1 MESPVLYER
10 NGGVAVITLNRPD
23 RLNAMTPA
31 LFQALMDRLDEAR
44 DDRQVRVVII
54 TGAGRAFS
62 AGGDI
67 VDHPT
72 FNESGPE
79 GRNPHIAQ
87 AHDVVRKVARHPKP
101 IIAAVNGVA
110 AGAGADLA
118 WACDFRVAAE
128 DARFFEAFINIGLM
142 PDFGSTYFLPRLV
155 GVARAKRMIMLGEPV
170 DARQALEWGL
180 VDEVVP
186 GSELMAT
193 AMRWAEKL
201 QAKSPIALTLIKD
214 AVNTSLDK
222 GLDAALDLERYG
234 QNLLLGTEE
243 MLEKT
248 AAFREKSSK
257 RQ

>member
-1 MESPVLYER
+1 
-10 NGGVAVITLNRPD
+10 
-23 RLNAMTPA
+23 
-31 LFQALMDRLDEAR
+31 
-44 DDRQVRVVII
+44 
-54 TGAGRAFS
+54 
-62 AGGDI
+62 
-67 VDHPT
+67 
-72 FNESGPE
+72 
-79 GRNPHIAQ
+79 
-87 AHDVVRKVARHPKP
+87 
-101 IIAAVNGVA
+101 
-110 AGAGADLA
+110 
-118 WACDFRVAAE
+118 
-128 DARFFEAFINIGLM
+128 M